1 MNSDYDIDDYDLT
14 HLQDSFAYFE
24 LDEEEEDMYTYDNDD
39 KRDQLEY
46 EMSTLE
52 TFIVQAAVDGADAG
66 TIERMEDELELL
78 TLDYYKLGT

>member
-24 LDEEEEDMYTYDNDD
+24 LDEEEEDMHTYDNND

-46 EMSTLE
+46 EMKKKKRY
-52 TFIVQAAVDGADAG
+52 IVQTAVDGADPD
-66 TIERMEDELELL
+66 TIERLEDELELL
-78 TLDYYKLGT
+78 TLDYHKLGT

>member
-1 MNSDYDIDDYDLT
+1 MKSDYDIDDYDLT

-24 LDEEEEDMYTYDNDD
+24 LDEEEDDMYTYDNDD
-39 KRDQLEY
+39 KRDQLEH

-52 TFIVQAAVDGADAG
+52 TFIVQAAVDGADAD

-78 TLDYYKLGT
+78 TLDYHKLGT

>member
-1 MNSDYDIDDYDLT
+1 MKSDYDIDDYDLT

-24 LDEEEEDMYTYDNDD
+24 LDEEEEDMHTYDNDD
-39 KRDQLEY
+39 KRDQLEH

-52 TFIVQAAVDGADAG
+52 TFIVQAAVDGADSD
-66 TIERMEDELELL
+66 TIERLEDELELL

>member
-1 MNSDYDIDDYDLT
+1 MKSDYDIDDYDLK

-24 LDEEEEDMYTYDNDD
+24 LDEEEEDMHTYDNND

-52 TFIVQAAVDGADAG
+52 TFIVQAAVDGADSD
-66 TIERMEDELELL
+66 TIERLEDELELL

>member
-1 MNSDYDIDDYDLT
+1 MKSDYDIDDYDLT

-24 LDEEEEDMYTYDNDD
+24 LDEEEEDMHTYDNND

-52 TFIVQAAVDGADAG
+52 TFIVQAAVDGADSD
-66 TIERMEDELELL
+66 TIERLEDELELL

>member
-1 MNSDYDIDDYDLT
+1 MKSDYDIDDYDLT

-24 LDEEEEDMYTYDNDD
+24 LDEEEEDMHTYDNDD

-52 TFIVQAAVDGADAG
+52 TFIVQAAVDGADSD
-66 TIERMEDELELL
+66 TIERLEDELELL

>member
-24 LDEEEEDMYTYDNDD
+24 LDEEEDDMYTYDNDD

>member
-24 LDEEEEDMYTYDNDD
+24 LDEEEDDMYTYDNDD
-39 KRDQLEY
+39 KRDQLEH

-52 TFIVQAAVDGADAG
+52 TFIVQAAVDGADAD